1 MSVSSTGVWFPHHG
15 TSVGWTN
22 TGGWWGGSPQW
33 LYHHAALFR
42 GSRWFMVRSCLP
54 LPWVIGTPWQVGQTG
69 KETRSSVLASLSHS
83 DLTLKLTR
91 LWTFQVQEPKTS
103 LHCFCQFE
111 LGFLLPV
118 TVNTIPILKLGSFT
132 HGSPAVD
139 CDNALRMGTQPQRNI
154 SEI

>member
-1 MSVSSTGVWFPHHG
+1 M
-15 TSVGWTN
+15 
-22 TGGWWGGSPQW
+22 
-33 LYHHAALFR
+33 
-42 GSRWFMVRSCLP
+42 
-54 LPWVIGTPWQVGQTG
+54 GQTG

-103 LHCFCQFE
+103 LHCFGQFE